1 MASEF
6 EFAISLDEDLEV
18 AAGEPISRGNIPDG
32 RVQPH
37 GVVMG
42 NEALDKSSCILLGK
56 GAAWPERIEFEA
68 AVPSLDFTVALRVI
82 RGGSD
87 MGQSGQTVK
96 SAFYARA
103 LLSTKSCEQF
113 QDG

>member
-1 MASEF
+1 VEKQ
-6 EFAISLDEDLEV
+6 SLPLL
-18 AAGEPISRGNIPDG
+18 PLRKLQS
-32 RVQPH
+32 H

-103 LLSTKSCEQF
+103 LLSRQKVASSFRTDSPQPICL
-113 QDG
+113 

>member
-1 MASEF
+1 
-6 EFAISLDEDLEV
+6 
-18 AAGEPISRGNIPDG
+18 
-32 RVQPH
+32 
-37 GVVMG
+37 MG

-103 LLSTKSCEQF
+103 LLSRQKVASSFRTDSPQPICF
-113 QDG
+113 

>member
-1 MASEF
+1 
-6 EFAISLDEDLEV
+6 
-18 AAGEPISRGNIPDG
+18 
-32 RVQPH
+32 
-37 GVVMG
+37 MG

-56 GAAWPERIEFEA
+56 GAAWPERIEFEFEA

-103 LLSTKSCEQF
+103 LLSRQKVASSFRTDSPQPICL
-113 QDG
+113 

>member
-1 MASEF
+1 VFRKLNVLALF
-6 EFAISLDEDLEV
+6 LVPLLL
-18 AAGEPISRGNIPDG
+18 GTR
-32 RVQPH
+32 
-37 GVVMG
+37 

-56 GAAWPERIEFEA
+56 GAAWPETIEFEA

>member
-1 MASEF
+1 MSPALVNALRPQSRRLRAEPTHP
-6 EFAISLDEDLEV
+6 DHGGKTV
-18 AAGEPISRGNIPDG
+18 PAAFLPLRKLQS
-32 RVQPH
+32 H

-82 RGGSD
+82 REVLTWVSP
-87 MGQSGQTVK
+87 
-96 SAFYARA
+96 ARR
-103 LLSTKSCEQF
+103 
-113 QDG
+113 